1 MAGPPLNR
9 DLIDVSQL
17 SQSGRLMLAK
27 IAKLLM
33 ARYSGE
39 ITLRCKDGGVQV
51 LRTMQEFRPNELE
64 DDT

>member
-1 MAGPPLNR
+1 MAGSAMSR

-27 IAKLLM
+27 IAQLLM

-51 LRTMQEFRPNELE
+51 LRTAQEFRPSDLE
-64 DDT
+64 DAT